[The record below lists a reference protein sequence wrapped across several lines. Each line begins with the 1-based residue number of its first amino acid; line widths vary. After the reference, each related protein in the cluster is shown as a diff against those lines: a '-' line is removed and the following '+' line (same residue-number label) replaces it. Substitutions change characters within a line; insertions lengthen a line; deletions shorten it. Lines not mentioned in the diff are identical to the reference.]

1 MPTTPPT
8 RRLDFK
14 DHRRSLGDNRYVYP
28 VVSRRSGGLS
38 IGINLNPDKVCNF
51 DCPYCQVDRSIP
63 PTVRSVDEERL
74 LAELEALLSWAADG
88 SLWERSPFDTVRP
101 DLRRLCDLAFSGDG
115 EPTSYSGLAGLI
127 DRVADLRD
135 HYGFPD
141 VPLVAITNASLF
153 HREPVEKAIK
163 RLHDR
168 GGRVW
173 AKLDA
178 GTDPYFKWV
187 CGTSLSLDRICTNIA
202 AVARIWPVHIQAM
215 FLQKDGEAASSEELD
230 AWRDRLQSLVEVG
243 AQIECVQVYTVA
255 RKPADPS
262 LGPLTVEQLEGI
274 AERAR
279 ACGLRTEIYP

>member
-1 MPTTPPT
+1 MLTPSPP

-14 DHRRSLGDNRYVYP
+14 DHRRSLGENRYVYP

-51 DCPYCQVDRSIP
+51 DCPYCQVDRSIAP
-63 PTVRSVDEERL
+63 AFRSVDEAIL

-88 SLWERSPFDTVRP
+88 TLWQRAPFDTVRP

-115 EPTSYSGLAGLI
+115 EPTSYAGLAGLI
-127 DRVADLRD
+127 DRVADVRD
-135 HYGFPD
+135 EYGFSD

-153 HREPVEKAIK
+153 HRKSVGTALE
-163 RLHDR
+163 RLHAR

-202 AVARIWPVHIQAM
+202 EVARIWPVHIQSM
-215 FLQKDGEAASSEELD
+215 FLQKDGEAASEEELD
-230 AWRDRLQSLVEVG
+230 AWGERLQAMVGEG
-243 AQIECVQVYTVA
+243 AQIERVQVYTVA

-262 LGPLTVEQLEGI
+262 LGPLSVDQLEGI
-274 AERAR
+274 ADRAR
-279 ACGLRTEIYP
+279 ACGLVAEIYP

>member
-1 MPTTPPT
+1 MSTSPPP

-14 DHRRSLGDNRYVYP
+14 DHRRSLGENRYVYP

-51 DCPYCQVDRSIP
+51 DCPYCQVDRSISP
-63 PTVRSVDEERL
+63 AFRSVDEEIL
-74 LAELEALLSWAADG
+74 LGELEALLSWAADG
-88 SLWERSPFDTVRP
+88 SLWRRAPFDTVRS
-101 DLRRLCDLAFSGDG
+101 DLRHLCDLAFSGDG

-135 HYGFPD
+135 EYGFSE

-153 HREPVEKAIK
+153 HRNSVANALE
-163 RLHDR
+163 RLHAR

-187 CGTSLSLDRICTNIA
+187 CGTSLSLDRICTNIVQ
-202 AVARIWPVHIQAM
+202 VAKVWPIHIQAM
-215 FLQKDGEAASSEELD
+215 FLQKDGQAASTDELD
-230 AWRDRLQSLVEVG
+230 AWGERLKAMVKVG
-243 AQIECVQVYTVA
+243 AQIESVQVYTVA
-255 RKPADPS
+255 RKPADSS

-274 AERAR
+274 ADRAR
-279 ACGLRTEIYP
+279 GCGLVAEIYP

>member
-1 MPTTPPT
+1 MTTPP

-51 DCPYCQVDRSIP
+51 DCPYCQVDRSVP
-63 PTVRSVDEERL
+63 PVVRSVDEERL
-74 LAELEALLSWAADG
+74 LEELEALLSWAADG

-115 EPTSYSGLAGLI
+115 EPTSYSGFARLI

-135 HYGFPD
+135 RFGFSQ
-141 VPLVAITNASLF
+141 VPLVTITNASLF
-153 HREPVEKAIK
+153 HRPAVGQALE
-163 RLHDR
+163 RLHAR

-187 CGTSLSLDRICTNIA
+187 CGTSLSLDRICANIA
-202 AVARIWPVHIQAM
+202 QVAKVWPVHIQAM
-215 FLQKDGEAASSEELD
+215 FLQKDGEAASVAEVD
-230 AWRDRLQSLVEVG
+230 AWGERLRALVEDG
-243 AQIECVQVYTVA
+243 AQIERVQVYTVA
-255 RKPADPS
+255 RKPTDPS
-262 LGPLTVEQLEGI
+262 LGPLSVAQLEAI
-274 AERAR
+274 AEKAR
-279 ACGLRTEIYP
+279 VLGLSTEIYP